1 MNVKPTIARS
11 AAFLVA
17 LTVCAAHAQEYPSR
31 AIRIV
36 VPVAAGGS
44 PDVLARIIGEKM
56 RERLGQPIV
65 VDNRVGA
72 GQMIGADLVAKSAPD
87 GHTLLLPTATYSG
100 SAALQPKLP
109 FDPVNDLI
117 GVAMVGVGPL
127 LVVVHPSVP
136 AKNIKE
142 LIALAKSRKGQ
153 INYGSAGAGS
163 IIHFATEV
171 FAANT
176 AIDIVHVPY
185 KSGAPAVSAAVAG
198 EVPMVFMSLPSVW
211 PQVKSNRLRAIAVT
225 SATRSAFVP
234 DLPTVAEA
242 GVPGYEATQWW
253 GVLAPAR
260 VPAGIITRLNSEINT
275 ILSADEMKSRLANE
289 GAEPVLMMP
298 EAFTSFVRNEI
309 AKFRKVATERNIKP
323 G

>member
-253 GVLAPAR
+253 GVLAPAK
-260 VPAGIITRLNSEINT
+260 VPAGIITRLNAEINT

>member
-1 MNVKPTIARS
+1 MRSLIKACVAVWVAGSFS
-11 AAFLVA
+11 AAY
-17 LTVCAAHAQEYPSR
+17 CQEYPSR
-31 AIRIV
+31 TIRIV

-56 RERLGQPIV
+56 RERLGQAVV

-72 GQMIGADLVAKSAPD
+72 GQMIGSDLVAKSAPD
-87 GHTLLLPTATYSG
+87 GYTIMLPTATFCG
-100 SAALQPKLP
+100 SAAIQPKLP
-109 FDPVNDLI
+109 FDPVNDLT

-136 AKNIKE
+136 VKNIKE
-142 LIALAKSRKGQ
+142 LIALAKSRAGQ
-153 INYGSAGAGS
+153 INYGSAGTGS
-163 IIHFATEV
+163 VIHFATEV

-185 KSGAPAVSAAVAG
+185 KSGAPAVAAAVAG

-211 PQVKSNRLRAIAVT
+211 AQVKNNRLRAIAVT
-225 SATRSAFVP
+225 SAQRSAFVP

-242 GVPGYEATQWW
+242 GVPGYEAGQWW
-253 GVLAPAR
+253 GVLAPAK
-260 VPAGIITRLNSEINT
+260 VPAGIIAKLNSEINT
-275 ILSADEMKSRLANE
+275 ILSADEMRSRLANE
-289 GAEPVLMMP
+289 GAEPVLMSP
-298 EAFTSFVRNEI
+298 DAFTSFVRSEI
-309 AKFRKVATERNIKP
+309 AKFRKVVKERNIKP

>member
-1 MNVKPTIARS
+1 MNVTPTNVRC
-11 AAFLVA
+11 AAFVFA
-17 LTVCAAHAQEYPSR
+17 LLSCAAYGQEYPNR
-31 AIRIV
+31 PIRIV

-56 RERLGQPIV
+56 RERLGQAVV

-72 GQMIGADLVAKSAPD
+72 GQMIGADHVAKSAPD
-87 GHTLLLPTATYSG
+87 GYTILLPTATYCG
-100 SAALQPKLP
+100 SVAIQPRLS
-109 FDPVNDLI
+109 FDPNDLT

-136 AKNIKE
+136 AKNVKE
-142 LIALAKSRKGQ
+142 LIALAKSKKGQ
-153 INYGSAGAGS
+153 INYGSAGTGS

-171 FAANT
+171 FAART
-176 AIDIVHVPY
+176 AIDMVHVPY
-185 KSGAPAVSAAVAG
+185 KSGAPAVTAAVAG

-225 SATRSAFVP
+225 SARRSAFVP

-242 GVPGYEATQWW
+242 GVPGYVAGQWW
-253 GVLAPAR
+253 GVLAPAK
-260 VPAGIITRLNSEINT
+260 VPAGIIARLNSEINT
-275 ILSADEMKSRLANE
+275 ILSAEEMKSRLASE
-289 GAEPVLMMP
+289 GAEPVLMSP
-298 EAFTSFVRNEI
+298 EGFTGFIRTEI
-309 AKFRKVATERNIKP
+309 EKFRKVVRERNIKP

>member
-1 MNVKPTIARS
+1 
-11 AAFLVA
+11 
-17 LTVCAAHAQEYPSR
+17 
-31 AIRIV
+31 
-36 VPVAAGGS
+36 
-44 PDVLARIIGEKM
+44 
-56 RERLGQPIV
+56 
-65 VDNRVGA
+65 
-72 GQMIGADLVAKSAPD
+72 
-87 GHTLLLPTATYSG
+87 
-100 SAALQPKLP
+100 
-109 FDPVNDLI
+109 PVNDLT

-253 GVLAPAR
+253 GVLAPAK
-260 VPAGIITRLNSEINT
+260 VPAGIINRLNSEINT

-289 GAEPVLMMP
+289 GAEPVLMTP